1 MFIIETRVPKRR
13 PARGLHTARL
23 LVIRRLTHTG
33 VTRARELR
41 LRLAFLLAKQ
51 GVAPDHRI
59 DEATHDLVFII
70 ETRVPKRRPARG
82 LDTSALLVIR
92 RFTHTRITRA
102 RELRLRL
109 AFLLAKQC
117 VAPDHRIDEA
127 THDLVF
133 IIETRVPKRRP
144 ARGLD
149 TARLLVIRRFT
160 HTRVSPARELRLRFA
175 FLLAK
180 QGVAPDRRID
190 EATHDLVFII
200 ETRVPK
206 RRPARGLDTARLLVI
221 RRFTHTRVARARE
234 LRFRF
239 AFLLAKQGVA
249 PDHRIDE
256 ATHDHVFIVK

>member
-13 PARGLHTARL
+13 PARGLDTARL
-23 LVIRRLTHTG
+23 LVIRRFTHTRI
-33 VTRARELR
+33 TRARELR
-41 LRLAFLLAKQ
+41 FRFAFLLAKQ

-109 AFLLAKQC
+109 AFLLAKQG

-144 ARGLD
+144 ARGLG
-149 TARLLVIRRFT
+149 TAPGLGIRRFT
-160 HTRVSPARELRLRFA
+160 HTR
-175 FLLAK
+175 
-180 QGVAPDRRID
+180 I
-190 EATHDLVFII
+190 T
-200 ETRVPK
+200 
-206 RRPARGLDTARLLVI
+206 
-221 RRFTHTRVARARE
+221 RARE
-234 LRFRF
+234 LRFRL
-239 AFLLAKQGVA
+239 AFLLAK
-249 PDHRIDE
+249 
-256 ATHDHVFIVK
+256 